1 MKPLLQ
7 IIVTAT
13 RPGRKGPVIADWLKN
28 YAIADGRFEVELVDI
43 ADLDLP
49 LFDEPNHPHQHDYQH
64 EHTKRW
70 SEIANRGDAYIFAV
84 PEYDST
90 PSSSFINAVTYLS
103 LEWQYKGVAF
113 LGYGGV
119 SGGARAIS
127 VARNMMIAVRSVPIA
142 DAINIPNYFEHL
154 DENGGFNSN
163 HLIDHSAKTV
173 LDELFKVEHGLKLIR
188 EKFGTC

>member
-1 MKPLLQ
+1 MKPHLQ
-7 IIVTAT
+7 IIVTST
-13 RPGRKGPVIADWLKN
+13 RPGRKGPVIAEWVKN
-28 YAIADGRFEVELVDI
+28 QALADGRFEVELVDI
-43 ADLDLP
+43 ADLNLP

-70 SEIANRGDAYIFAV
+70 SAIAGRGDAYIFVV

-142 DAINIPNYFEHL
+142 DSINIPNYFEHF
-154 DENGGFNSN
+154 DEGGIFRPNS
-163 HLIDHSAKTV
+163 LVEQSVKST
-173 LDELFKVEHGLKLIR
+173 LDELYKVEHGLKVIR
-188 EKFGTC
+188 DKFGTC